1 MIYLDNSATTRPSD
15 SVIKAISENMAGNF
29 GNASSLHKMGI
40 EAEKVLKDAKKTIL
54 EKLSLDGEIIF
65 TSGAT
70 ESSNTVLFGIPKT
83 YRHNGSRIVTTT
95 FEHPSVENPLKEL
108 EKAGYEVVRVA
119 PPKRTEPQ
127 DYEQRII
134 DAVDENTLLVSVM
147 WVNNETGF
155 ITDLSKIYTA
165 VKRKN
170 PKAIVHCDAVQGFC
184 KQPAKLLKA
193 DLISLSAHK
202 IHGPKGIGALYCAK
216 GTRFSPLLY
225 GGGQQKNLRSGT
237 EPVDLIAGFAEAV
250 RSYPDCGRKFAELNE
265 KLSGMLSQLDGV
277 VINSYNNSKNILNFS
292 VRGVRSEIMLHFLE
306 EREIYVSSGSACSK
320 GKTSGVL
327 AQFGVSD
334 KDADCAIRVSF
345 SPFTEDSDIEALAE
359 GISDGINRFRR

>member
-1 MIYLDNSATTRPSD
+1 MIYLDNSATTRPFD
-15 SVIKAISENMAGNF
+15 CVIKAVSDNMTQNF

-40 EAEKVLKDAKKTIL
+40 NAEKVIKDAKTAIL
-54 EKLSLDGEIIF
+54 DRLGLDGNIIF

-70 ESSNTVLFGIPKT
+70 ESSNTVFAGVPKAH
-83 YRHNGSRIVTTT
+83 RHDGKRIITTS
-95 FEHPSVENPLKEL
+95 FEHPSVENPLREL
-108 EKAGYEVVRVA
+108 EKAGYEVVRVK
-119 PPKRTEPQ
+119 PPKRDEHQ

-134 DAVDENTLLVSVM
+134 DAVDGDTLMVSVM

-155 ITDLSKIYTA
+155 ITDLSKIYSA

-170 PKAIVHCDAVQGFC
+170 PKTIVHCDAVQGFC
-184 KQPAKLLKA
+184 KLPAKTLKA

-202 IHGPKGIGALYCAK
+202 IHGPKGIGALYAAK
-216 GTRFSPLLY
+216 GVRFEPLLY
-225 GGGQQKNLRSGT
+225 GGGQQGGIRSGT

-250 RSYPDCGRKFAELNE
+250 RNYPDCGEKYAELNDTLE
-265 KLSGMLSQLDGV
+265 KRLSELPDIR
-277 VINSYNNSKNILNFS
+277 INSYGNAKNILNFS

-327 AQFGVSD
+327 AEFGVPD
-334 KDADCAIRVSF
+334 KDADSAIRVSF
-345 SPFTEDSDIEALAE
+345 SPFTVESDIDALVE
-359 GISDGINRFRR
+359 GIADGIKRFRR

>member
-1 MIYLDNSATTRPSD
+1 MIYLDNSATTRPFD
-15 SVIKAISENMAGNF
+15 SVIKAVSDNMASNF
-29 GNASSLHKMGI
+29 GNASSLHRMGVN
-40 EAEKVLKDAKKTIL
+40 AELILKDAKKAIL
-54 EKLSLDGEIIF
+54 DKLSLDGDIIF

-70 ESSNTVLFGIPKT
+70 ESSNTVLSGVPKA
-83 YRHNGSRIVTTT
+83 YRHNGKRIVTTS
-95 FEHPSVENPLKEL
+95 FEHPSVENPLRKL
-108 EKAGYEVVRVA
+108 EEAGYETVRVS
-119 PPKRTEPQ
+119 PPGRDEPQ
-127 DYEQRII
+127 DFEQRII
-134 DAVDENTLLVSVM
+134 DAVDDSTLLVSVM

-155 ITDLSKIYTA
+155 IADLSKIYTA

-170 PKAIVHCDAVQGFC
+170 PKTIVHCDAVQGFC

-193 DLISLSAHK
+193 DLVSLSAHK

-216 GTRFSPLLY
+216 GVRFEPLVY

-250 RSYPDCGRKFAELNE
+250 RSYPDCTRKYGELNE
-265 KLSGMLSQLDGV
+265 KLAGMLTQFDGV
-277 VINSYNNSKNILNFS
+277 VINSYGNSKNILNFS
-292 VRGVRSEIMLHFLE
+292 VHGVRSEIMLHFLE

-334 KDADCAIRVSF
+334 KDADCAVRVSF
-345 SPFTEDSDIEALAE
+345 SPFTEESDIEALAE
-359 GISDGINRFRR
+359 GIADGIKRFRR

>member
-1 MIYLDNSATTRPSD
+1 MIYLDNSATTRPFD
-15 SVIKAISENMAGNF
+15 SVIKAVSENMAADF

-40 EAEKVLKDAKKTIL
+40 NAEKVIKDAKSTIL
-54 EKLSLDGEIIF
+54 GKLGTDGNIIF

-70 ESSNTVLFGIPKT
+70 ESSNTILFGVPKA
-83 YRHNGSRIVTTT
+83 YKHNGKRIVTTS
-95 FEHPSVENPLKEL
+95 FEHPSVANPLRKL
-108 EKAGYEVVRVA
+108 EEQGYEIVRVR
-119 PPKRTEPQ
+119 PPKRSEPQ
-127 DYEQRII
+127 DFEQRII

-155 ITDLSKIYTA
+155 IADISKIYSA

-170 PKAIVHCDAVQGFC
+170 PKTIVHCDAVQGFC
-184 KQPAKLLKA
+184 KLASKTLRA

-216 GTRFSPLLY
+216 GARFEPLLY
-225 GGGQQKNLRSGT
+225 GGGQQGGIRSGT
-237 EPVDLIAGFAEAV
+237 EPVDMIAGFAEAV
-250 RSYPDCGRKFAELNE
+250 RSYPDCTEKYAELNGRLCD
-265 KLSGMLSQLDGV
+265 KLAVLENV
-277 VINSYNNSKNILNFS
+277 TINSYGNAKNILNFS

-327 AQFGVSD
+327 AEFGVSD

-345 SPFTEDSDIEALAE
+345 SPFTAESDIDALVQ
-359 GISDGINRFRR
+359 GIEDGIKRFRR